1 MKLIEKINRLF
12 KKPEPK
18 FVEPVVIKTNTIP
31 TNLYK
36 GKVFV
41 PKEDFVVCSED
52 EIEKYVKRNLIR
64 QIEEVIEKN
73 MCINVQE
80 NFYTYIDTTEVFI
93 GFESEVNN
101 ADSN

>member
-1 MKLIEKINRLF
+1 MKIIERIKRLF

-18 FVEPVVIKTNTIP
+18 KVVEPLVIKTTTIP

-36 GKVFV
+36 AKVFV
-41 PKEDFVVCSED
+41 PKEDIIVCSED

-73 MCINVQE
+73 MYINVQE
-80 NFYTYIDTTEVFI
+80 GFYTYIYTTEVFI
-93 GFESEVNN
+93 GFESE
-101 ADSN
+101 DKE